1 MKIKNTYKTLAV
13 IFALAVVAGSAQ
25 MASAA
30 TVIPLTNPSFE
41 VDDMPANTGNTLTPA
56 GWTLFNGGESL
67 SFVGDGG
74 WLATGSPDGG
84 GVAGA
89 HSGDQ
94 YFLAHSDGGYTTIHQ
109 DTGLTWLELSAGD
122 TLTVGAWTT
131 YRTNVDGTAPTYFWL
146 NDGDGSGLFSLPMD
160 VTVGATAGVWT
171 QRSWTYTV
179 TQQKIDQALSE
190 NWGAVNVQ
198 VGIIHSGGTQ
208 QVLFDD
214 VSLVHTAIPEPSGIA
229 LCGLGLGLLALRRK
243 RCL

>member
-41 VDDMPANTGNTLTPA
+41 VDDMPANTGDILTPA
-56 GWTLFNGGESL
+56 GWTLFANGL

-94 YFLAHSDGGYTTIHQ
+94 YFLAHAVSGFTTIHQ
-109 DTGLTWLELSAGD
+109 DTGLTWSALSAGD

-131 YRTNVDGTAPTYFWL
+131 YRSNVDGTAPTYFWL
-146 NDGDGSGLFSLPMD
+146 NDGDGSGLNSGAMD
-160 VTVGATAGVWT
+160 VTVGATVGVWT

-179 TQQKIDQALSE
+179 TQQKIDEALLG

-198 VGIIHSGGTQ
+198 VGINTTGLQ